1 MLLGKCVYLHSCEL
15 FIRKRK
21 NRLNDTFAQNCR
33 SRISHLFALVV
44 VEVLFGGEGAD
55 GADPRLLHA
64 LDPQH
69 HPAKL
74 LAPRHHAIQLVET
87 RADLRLSQNKH
98 TTVCLSCSEL
108 VGLSHEAFSFCFF
121 FSLIN

>member
-1 MLLGKCVYLHSCEL
+1 M
-15 FIRKRK
+15 
-21 NRLNDTFAQNCR
+21 Q
-33 SRISHLFALVV
+33 
-44 VEVLFGGEGAD
+44 VLFGGEGAD

-87 RADLRLSQNKH
+87 RPDLHLRKNKQISLRELCRV
-98 TTVCLSCSEL
+98 TVCVKFCHILETS
-108 VGLSHEAFSFCFF
+108 VG
-121 FSLIN
+121 